1 MIIDLIKSVIK
12 ASKVVEVLEKD
23 EVMLRSHTLKLV
35 QTGTSPYSAGKQTS
49 ITMLLFEDS
58 EQKNNET
65 YAKIREVVGEHRAVI
80 DGVTLYR
87 LRWSAEQAEIAL
99 DATWGRHIDLTVIH
113 MEDE

>member
-1 MIIDLIKSVIK
+1 MIVDLIKSVLRQSQI
-12 ASKVVEVLEKD
+12 VEVLEKD
-23 EVMLRSHTLKLV
+23 EVMLRPHTVKIA

-65 YAKIREVVGEHRAVI
+65 YDKIREVIGEHRAVI
-80 DGVTLYR
+80 NDVVLYR
-87 LRWSAEQAEIAL
+87 LNWSSGQPEIAL
-99 DATWGRHIDLTVIH
+99 DSTWGRRIDLTVIH